1 MTTRRTGSRP
11 RWSHGA
17 RPIRTRTSPA
27 QGRAARLDVRA
38 VSFIHWQVRLALVSP
53 ARGKH
58 DFFLTEQPLMSGAS
72 IHHLEYLGLI
82 RDEFVMRHRTIAIR
96 VDLVHHRLGPE
107 STGIPS
113 SGEGGQFAPARA
125 DKFLRI
131 DFPSLALVEHPED
144 LFLKGDPF
152 ILRYHAVA
160 VRVDL
165 DHHFMGPKSTSVAA
179 CCEGL
184 HIVRRRAYRVSE
196 RKYTSRQ
203 RDVATRHVKLK
214 HS

>member
-58 DFFLTEQPLMSGAS
+58 DFFLTEQPLMSG

-82 RDEFVMRHRTIAIR
+82 RDEFVMRHRAVAIR
-96 VDLVHHRLGPE
+96 VDLE
-107 STGIPS
+107 
-113 SGEGGQFAPARA
+113 
-125 DKFLRI
+125 
-131 DFPSLALVEHPED
+131 
-144 LFLKGDPF
+144 
-152 ILRYHAVA
+152 
-160 VRVDL
+160 
-165 DHHFMGPKSTSVAA
+165 HHFMGPKSTSVAA
-179 CCEGL
+179 CCERP
-184 HIVRRRAYRVSE
+184 HIVRRR
-196 RKYTSRQ
+196 T
-203 RDVATRHVKLK
+203 
-214 HS
+214 